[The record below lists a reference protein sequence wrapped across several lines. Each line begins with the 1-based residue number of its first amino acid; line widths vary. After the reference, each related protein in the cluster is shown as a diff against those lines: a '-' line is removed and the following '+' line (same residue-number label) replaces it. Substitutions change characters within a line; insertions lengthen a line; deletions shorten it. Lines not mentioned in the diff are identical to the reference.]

1 MNANKKRD
9 GVKKGAEFWGKFFA
23 AIVLF
28 AVLLWLALG
37 FYHPIGDYLEK
48 QRAALLYKE
57 LTLDLSSYKLENG
70 WYPVNSGDEKE
81 GAFVLYKYLSGDF
94 DEDGAVDSE
103 TAGNKV
109 YMEGNKVY
117 MEGLDWNT
125 AKNDPLKR
133 VRKIGGRFA
142 LIDPYGD
149 LIRYRCEPEEQE
161 KRSTR
166 NPTYDLWS
174 LGGAESD
181 ADTMSNRSR
190 WLTNWD

>member
-1 MNANKKRD
+1 MGGKERKTNKWK
-9 GVKKGAEFWGKFFA
+9 A
-23 AIVLF
+23 ALVVM
-28 AVLLWLALG
+28 AVLCVIGVFGIIVNSIFQAKALWWKG
-37 FYHPIGDYLEK
+37 IDTGYLV
-48 QRAALLYKE
+48 KE
-57 LTLDLSSYKLENG
+57 VSAGLSSYKLENG
-70 WYPVNSGDEKE
+70 WYPVNSGDKKE

-103 TAGNKV
+103 TA
-109 YMEGNKVY
+109 GNKVY

-181 ADTMSNRSR
+181 ADTMSNCSW